1 MLRYISQQPINTMNR
16 ILVLIVIFSFTGF
29 NKIWSQRFK
38 AAAIIGTN
46 LSQIDGD
53 NLYGFKKIGLTAGG
67 RLSYANEKTLDV
79 ALEMLYSQRGSAV
92 NFFNNTDQEKIKLN
106 YLEIPIVLSLRDW
119 YIEKDGYYKVRAEGG
134 LSYGYLFGAGATGFD
149 VSVLKNHDISWL
161 LGIGLNVNKKLGFAL
176 RYTSSFTDMYND
188 PADVVTFKSYFI
200 TFRTEINF

>member
-79 ALEMLYSQRGSAV
+79 ALEMLYSQRGSSV
-92 NFFNNTDQEKIKLN
+92 NFFKNSDQEKIKLN
-106 YLEIPIVLSLRDW
+106 CLI
-119 YIEKDGYYKVRAEGG
+119 
-134 LSYGYLFGAGATGFD
+134 
-149 VSVLKNHDISWL
+149 
-161 LGIGLNVNKKLGFAL
+161 NVVI
-176 RYTSSFTDMYND
+176 TS
-188 PADVVTFKSYFI
+188 
-200 TFRTEINF
+200 E

>member
-1 MLRYISQQPINTMNR
+1 MNPMNR
-16 ILVLIVIFSFTGF
+16 ILILVVILSFTGYT
-29 NKIWSQRFK
+29 KIWSQRFK
-38 AAAIIGTN
+38 AAAILGTN

-53 NLYGFKKIGLTAGG
+53 NLYGFKKIGLSAGG

-79 ALEMLYSQRGSAV
+79 ALEMLYSQRGSSV
-92 NFFNNTDQEKIKLN
+92 NFFNNTNEEKIKLN
-106 YLEIPIVLSLRDW
+106 YLELPIILSLRDW

-134 LSYGYLFGAGATGFD
+134 LSYGYLFGADATGFD

-161 LGIGLNVNKKLGFAL
+161 LGIGLNVSKRLGFAL

-188 PADVVTFKSYFI
+188 PADVVNFKSYFI